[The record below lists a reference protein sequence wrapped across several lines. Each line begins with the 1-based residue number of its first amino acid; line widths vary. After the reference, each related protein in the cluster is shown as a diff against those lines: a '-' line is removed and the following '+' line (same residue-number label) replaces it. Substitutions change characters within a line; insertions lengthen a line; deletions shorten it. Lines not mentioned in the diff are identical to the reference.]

1 MSALHLVPSSAA
13 AERPAPGPSPV
24 RRLAAVPDG
33 ATPSPEPPQAYAAPA
48 SRPAAALRE
57 AREAPE
63 ARRILQMAGE
73 NREVCAITRGTVQAA
88 VEVLAGTRPIQQ
100 LSRRLDQHCLA
111 SLQHRAALTRR
122 LAAGSSPTAGRLH
135 RNPAVRSV
143 RACEVADGIYEASA
157 VVVDELRVRAVAVR
171 LERSNQVWRI
181 TALEIG

>member
-1 MSALHLVPSSAA
+1 MSALHLVPASPA
-13 AERPAPGPSPV
+13 AERPVAGPSSV
-24 RRLAAVPDG
+24 RRLAAVP
-33 ATPSPEPPQAYAAPA
+33 ATDTSSPRPRQADAEPA
-48 SRPAAALRE
+48 SRPALQAA
-57 AREAPE
+57 AD
-63 ARRILQMAGE
+63 ARRVLQIAGE

-100 LSRRLDQHCLA
+100 LSRRLDQRCLA

-171 LERSNQVWRI
+171 LERSHQVWRI